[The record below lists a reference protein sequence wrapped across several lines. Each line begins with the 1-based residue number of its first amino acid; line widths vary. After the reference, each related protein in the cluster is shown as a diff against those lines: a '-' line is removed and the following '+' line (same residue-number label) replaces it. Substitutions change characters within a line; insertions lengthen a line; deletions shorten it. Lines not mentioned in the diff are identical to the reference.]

1 MKRSKILSLFGGLAL
16 ILLSS
21 PTFAQYIF
29 TTDGS
34 WTYSAT
40 SPLTS
45 PATGTGI
52 DQYSLV
58 PGVTQGF
65 FNSFNAAAP
74 VTSALGLW
82 SPNSGNT
89 SPNSCILTR
98 TLNINLPQGKCL
110 DQLMTLTLMI
120 DDSCIIT
127 VNGGTPYHFGGGPLF
142 NWALVH
148 NISVPND
155 FVNGSNTIQIKCFN
169 LRANYNWVIA
179 KFIVDT
185 VTCGSS
191 GCQRSI
197 CQWNTDGNLISPA
210 ANNILG
216 TMSNDEVRL
225 ITNSFQRG
233 VISTN
238 GDFGFGTAT
247 PTNRV
252 HIRSQWG
259 NASGLRLEDM
269 PNTLPAITN
278 PSSKVLSVD
287 NLGNVILVDENGGGA
302 GAADN
307 GLSVS
312 GSTVQLGESCNN
324 PTGAAALSD
333 DRAIPMNFHNLVFK
347 DPANAASSLYN
358 RVGIGIDDC
367 APIAKLHV
375 KKTSYAEEYENIG
388 ILSENV
394 SNNFRGAASI
404 AVKGQTIGTNEN
416 NSVLSMGGFFE
427 AKYDQYGYGVGG
439 FTNSADQGYG
449 GYFSAQGN
457 SQAYG
462 IYATSSLTGGG
473 PTYAGYFNGEVFSTI
488 GYITSDQRIKK
499 NIQPMHHALDIINQL
514 QPKTYAFDQSKYP
527 TLHLPGKS
535 VNYGLIAQELE
546 QVLPTLVGSISVPEA
561 EKDGKPS
568 HMSNETLKVVN
579 YVELIPILIQ
589 GMKEQ
594 QEAITL
600 LKEKLVQL
608 EAGNGQDKTTVQQN
622 VELSDNDGS
631 ELGQNIPN
639 PFDHFTS
646 IPFSIPATA
655 QKASIRFHAV
665 TGKLVRTIEITGRG
679 KGQLKVDAGELS
691 AGVYTYT
698 LVVDNQVID
707 TKKMIVN
714 RE

>member
-1 MKRSKILSLFGGLAL
+1 MAL
-16 ILLSS
+16 VLLGA
-21 PTFAQYIF
+21 PAFAQYIF
-29 TTDGS
+29 TTDAS

-40 SPLTS
+40 APLTS
-45 PATGTGI
+45 PPTGTAI
-52 DQYSLV
+52 DQYTYV

-74 VTSALGLW
+74 VTSAAGIW
-82 SPNSGNT
+82 SPNSGST
-89 SPNSCILTR
+89 DPNSCILTG
-98 TLNINLPQGKCL
+98 TVNISLPQGKCL

-155 FVNGSNTIQIKCFN
+155 FVNGSNTIQIECFN
-169 LRANYNWVIA
+169 LRKSYNWVIA

-185 VTCGSS
+185 ITCGAS
-191 GCQRSI
+191 GCERSL
-197 CQWNTDGNLISPA
+197 CQWNTDGNFISPA
-210 ANNILG
+210 ANNMLG

-225 ITNSFQRG
+225 MTNSFQRG

-269 PNTLPAITN
+269 PNTLTAITN
-278 PSSKVLSVD
+278 PTNKVLSVD
-287 NLGNVILVDENGGGA
+287 NLGNVILVNETAGPGGG
-302 GAADN
+302 GADN
-307 GLSVS
+307 GLSLA
-312 GSTVQLGESCNN
+312 GGTVQLGESCGN
-324 PTGAAALSD
+324 PSGAAALAD
-333 DRAIPMNFHNLVFK
+333 DRAIPMNHHNLMFK
-347 DPANAASSLYN
+347 DPADAATSPYN

-375 KKTSYAEEYENIG
+375 KKTSYIEEPETIG
-388 ILSENV
+388 ILSENI
-394 SNNFRGAASI
+394 STNFRGGASI
-404 AVKGQTIGTNEN
+404 AVKGDGTGTPEN
-416 NSVLSMGGFFE
+416 NGIAIMGGYFGSR
-427 AKYDQYGYGVGG
+427 YDQYGYGVGG
-439 FTNSADQGYG
+439 FNNSSDQSIG
-449 GYFSAQGN
+449 GYFSAKGN
-457 SQAYG
+457 STSNG
-462 IYATSSLTGGG
+462 VYATASG
-473 PTYAGYFNGEVFSTI
+473 PGSVYAGYFNGQVFSTI

-499 NIQPMHHALDIINQL
+499 NIQPMQHALDIINRL

-527 TLHLPGKS
+527 SLHLPGKQ

-546 QVLPTLVGSISVPEA
+546 QVLPTLVGSINIPEE
-561 EKDGKPS
+561 EKDGKPA

-594 QEAITL
+594 QAAIDA
-600 LKEKLVQL
+600 LKEQLAKLGESASEGTHV
-608 EAGNGQDKTTVQQN
+608 A
-622 VELSDNDGS
+622 LSDKDAAT
-631 ELGQNIPN
+631 LGQNIPN
-639 PFDHFTS
+639 PFDHMTS
-646 IPFSIPATA
+646 IPFSIPVTA
-655 QKASIRFHAV
+655 QKASIRFNDLN
-665 TGKLVRTIEITGRG
+665 GKLIRTMDISERG
-679 KGQLKVDAGELS
+679 KGRLTVNAGELS

-698 LVVDNQVID
+698 LVVDNQLID
-707 TKKMIVN
+707 TKNMIVSH
-714 RE
+714 E